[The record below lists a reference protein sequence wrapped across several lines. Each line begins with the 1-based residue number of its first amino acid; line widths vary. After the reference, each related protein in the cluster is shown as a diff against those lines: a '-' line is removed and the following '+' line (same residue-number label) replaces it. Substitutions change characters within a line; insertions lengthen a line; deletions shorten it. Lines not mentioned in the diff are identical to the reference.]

1 MEPEYKWR
9 MQIANFDRAWQ
20 LYHMLLSESIRIKD
34 ILGNVGFA
42 ELEHI
47 IKEEK
52 KRVSKFPAEYS
63 IWTST

>member
-1 MEPEYKWR
+1 
-9 MQIANFDRAWQ
+9 
-20 LYHMLLSESIRIKD
+20 MLLSESIRIKD

-52 KRVSKFPAEYS
+52 KRVSKFPAMDVD
-63 IWTST
+63 IKV

>member
-1 MEPEYKWR
+1 
-9 MQIANFDRAWQ
+9 MQILTGHGNFI
-20 LYHMLLSESIRIKD
+20 MLLSESIRIKD